1 VSWDQTLRAADGSLG
16 ISFRRERWPHG
27 ASGEAFGHA
36 ALVRP

>member
-1 VSWDQTLRAADGSLG
+1 VSLGRDPARADGSLG

-36 ALVRP
+36 ALFRP